1 MFVECFSGLMGGGKS
16 FYSVIRAS
24 KHIAQG
30 GIVFS
35 NIKFELDPWFN
46 EAYADQMKPFWSTE
60 KFDGCRVELH
70 KDGTVLPVY
79 RTKNGV
85 IEYEYNSRGLKHY
98 LRQELKWNYQEGQYH
113 YIDDDDV
120 NADLPS
126 LLPRGGQGRPVLVI
140 LDEALDHFESNGTS
154 SNATAEFRSFLRH
167 IRKLGLNLIF
177 IAQDFGS
184 LDKKIRMLTHFVW
197 RFRDMYTWP
206 VPVINRPL
214 PPPWR
219 DHVICE
225 KFHRSHFGKAKCDA
239 INKDTWVYRDPLVFG
254 CYQSIATHNAQIK
267 MADDMKT
274 DFGIEGKITK
284 GKRKM
289 NFLERAALF
298 LCLIFS
304 VVSFFSKGDVPQSAG
319 AAPPDPAKAGSVQRD
334 GGKVVVLYG
343 KFRYADVPGNDFFHL
358 SVDGIEYKP
367 GQMTTA
373 GTVLSATAD
382 HIHIRDNLGNDTFI
396 YPLRD
401 AVDVAPGSSPQT
413 GTGGQG

>member
-1 MFVECFSGLMGGGKS
+1 MGGGKS
-16 FYSVIRAS
+16 FYSVIRMS
-24 KHIAQG
+24 KHIADG

-35 NIKFELDPWFN
+35 NIDFKLDPWFN
-46 EAYADQMKPFWSTE
+46 ESYAHLMKTFWMTE
-60 KFDGCRVELH
+60 CFEGCRMELH
-70 KDGTVLPVY
+70 KSGLVLPVM
-79 RTKNGV
+79 RRRKDGTP
-85 IEYEYNSRGLKHY
+85 EFEYNSRGLKHY
-98 LRQELKWNYQEGQYH
+98 LRTELKWNFQPGQYH
-113 YIDDDDV
+113 YIKDEDV

-126 LLPRGGQGRPVLVI
+126 LLPKGSQSRPVLVI
-140 LDEALDHFESNGTS
+140 LDEALDHFEANGGNK
-154 SNATAEFRSFLRH
+154 NATAEFRSFLRH
-167 IRKLGLNLIF
+167 IRKLGINLIF

-184 LDKKIRMLTHFVW
+184 LEPKIRALTHFVW
-197 RFRDMYTWP
+197 KFRDMYSWP

-225 KFHRSHFGKAKCDA
+225 KYHRAHFGKSKAEA
-239 INKDTWVYRDPLVFG
+239 INRDTWVFRDPLVFG
-254 CYQSIATHNAQIK
+254 CYQSIATHNAKIK

-274 DFGIEGKITK
+274 DFGDEGKVTK

-304 VVSFFSKGDVPQSAG
+304 IVGFFSKGDVRQSAG
-319 AAPPDPAKAGSVQRD
+319 AAQPDPSKQTESVYRD

-343 KFRYADVPGNDFFHL
+343 KFRYADVPGNNFFHL

-367 GQMTTA
+367 GQMTA
-373 GTVLSATAD
+373 SGTVLSATAD

-396 YPLRD
+396 YPLHD
-401 AVDVAPGSSPQT
+401 AYEAVGEKSKRAATQE
-413 GTGGQG
+413 QG